1 MDSFAR
7 SGPTSKAPTDSYILN
22 NKHTGRIL
30 ALVQGFFFAVLLVA
44 CNSKGDK
51 YTDTPTTGNISI
63 GVDESFQPLI
73 QAEVDAFMAN
83 YKYATIK
90 PLYQTEGEV
99 VKLLLADSVRLIVI
113 TRQLTAQETAFFQEK
128 KIRPRTLKIATDAVA
143 IIVNASN
150 PDSLLTVDQLTAVF
164 KGDVRN
170 WNGLGGKGL
179 DEDISIVFDNSN
191 SSNLSYIK
199 SKFSLSDSLD
209 NRIYAAK
216 SNQQVIEYVEK
227 TPRALGV
234 IGVNWISDTEDD
246 PRQKDFT
253 NRVRVVA
260 IADTTNPTEDDYNKP
275 YQAYLALKKYPLHRD
290 LYIISREAR
299 TGLGTGFASFV
310 AGDKGQLVVL
320 KGGLLPA
327 TMPIRLVE
335 LKK

>member
-1 MDSFAR
+1 M
-7 SGPTSKAPTDSYILN
+7 L

-30 ALVQGFFFAVLLVA
+30 ALVQGFFFAILLVA
-44 CNSKGDK
+44 CNTKGDK
-51 YTDTPTTGNISI
+51 YTDTPTSGAISI

-73 QAEVDAFMAN
+73 QAEIDAFMAN
-83 YKYATIK
+83 YKYANVN

-99 VKLLLADSVRLIVI
+99 VKLLLEDSVRLIVI
-113 TRQLTAQETAFFQEK
+113 TRQLTDQEKAFFQEK
-128 KIRPRTLKIATDAVA
+128 KITPRTLKIATDAVA
-143 IIVNASN
+143 IIVNAAN
-150 PDSLLTVDQLTAVF
+150 PDSLLTVDQLASIF
-164 KGDVRN
+164 KGDVQK
-170 WNGLGGKGL
+170 WKGLNGKGL
-179 DEDISIVFDNSN
+179 DQDISIVFDNSN

-199 SKFSLSDSLD
+199 NKFSLSDSLD
-209 NRIYAAK
+209 NRIFAAK

-227 TPRALGV
+227 NARALGV

-246 PRQKDFT
+246 PRQMDFI

-260 IADTTNPTEDDYNKP
+260 IADTTNPEPEDYYQP

-290 LYIISREAR
+290 LNIISREAR